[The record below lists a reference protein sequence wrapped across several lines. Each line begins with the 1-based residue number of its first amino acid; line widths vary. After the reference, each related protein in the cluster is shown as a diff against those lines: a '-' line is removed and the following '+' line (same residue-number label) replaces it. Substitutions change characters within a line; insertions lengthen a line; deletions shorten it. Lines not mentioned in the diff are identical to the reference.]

1 MTTYQRAQKIAALPG
16 EQQVALMRLAA
27 RKVEKRS
34 IRGDVRGRFYVYEV
48 GLSRAV
54 VRAMRDEGHGEIIFS
69 GKGYNSRRWYFPL
82 EILECAVDMFSS
94 AHGRLAFHA
103 ETRTGAAA

>member
-1 MTTYQRAQKIAALPG
+1 MSVHQRAQQIAALPR

-27 RKVEKRS
+27 GKIEKRS
-34 IRGDVRGRFYVYEV
+34 IRGDVRGRFYVFEI

-54 VRAMRDEGHGEIIFS
+54 VGAMREEGHGEIIFS

-82 EILECAVDMFSS
+82 EILECAVDMIGS
-94 AHGRLAFHA
+94 AHGRLALFA
-103 ETRTGAAA
+103 KARTEFTA